1 MNGDARGQILAAIR
15 AGLGRG
21 PLGDGARAEIE
32 ARLAAPG
39 PNVVPARGQGD
50 ATALVARFIAEA
62 ERVSAVVERLAGW
75 EAVPLAVAACLDAH
89 GLPPVLKVAPD
100 PLLDGVPWAM
110 VPRLEIARGAAV
122 DADRASVTA
131 AFAGIAETGT
141 LMLMSGPESPT
152 TLNFLPQLHIVVL
165 PAARIVGCYEDA
177 FARLRAARAG
187 GSGGGSPEGMMPRVV
202 NWITGPSRTA
212 DIEQTLLL
220 GVHGPRQLQILILG
234 G

>member
-1 MNGDARGQILAAIR
+1 
-15 AGLGRG
+15 
-21 PLGDGARAEIE
+21 
-32 ARLAAPG
+32 
-39 PNVVPARGQGD
+39 
-50 ATALVARFIAEA
+50 
-62 ERVSAVVERLAGW
+62 
-75 EAVPLAVAACLDAH
+75 
-89 GLPPVLKVAPD
+89 
-100 PLLDGVPWAM
+100 
-110 VPRLEIARGAAV
+110 
-122 DADRASVTA
+122 
-131 AFAGIAETGT
+131 
-141 LMLMSGPESPT
+141 MLMSGPESPT